1 MLQSKSDGTI
11 PQRTVGG
18 VQGAQLAT
26 QMGTCPKPCPRDPSG
41 NPARSAEG
49 SRDVIRVVVYALYR
63 LRPNGLGASEDSGP
77 DDEKGAQKASFGA
90 SCGLGAGD
98 CRWLRLP
105 LTVSHHQAQ
114 VRHDRR

>member
-1 MLQSKSDGTI
+1 
-11 PQRTVGG
+11 
-18 VQGAQLAT
+18 
-26 QMGTCPKPCPRDPSG
+26 MGEKMPDRMQINTPSQNPEPPTRRVPAESSRSRRWPAIEHSAVPRDPSG

-105 LTVSHHQAQ
+105 LTVS
-114 VRHDRR
+114 